1 MISVVGVNEG
11 HNDRHMGLKE
21 GKPYV
26 RIWKNTKWNSN
37 VILNDNQWH
46 HFCYTV
52 ITGTGQTM
60 YIDGEK
66 KNHNSSDHS
75 DFDWAKSLKIGY
87 SRDLGNFIGSLSD

>member
-1 MISVVGVNEG
+1 VWFKTTKATTGMISVVGSNG
-11 HNDRHMGLKE
+11 SANDRHMGLKE

-26 RIWKNTKWNSN
+26 RVWKAAKWTSN

-66 KNHNSSDHS
+66 KNHES
-75 DFDWAKSLKIGY
+75 
-87 SRDLGNFIGSLSD
+87 

>member
-1 MISVVGVNEG
+1 LTFDLVENILRDFTSCVWFKTSLATTGMISVVGVNEG

-26 RIWKNTKWNSN
+26 RIWKNTKWISN

-66 KNHNSSDHS
+66 KNHIS
-75 DFDWAKSLKIGY
+75 
-87 SRDLGNFIGSLSD
+87 